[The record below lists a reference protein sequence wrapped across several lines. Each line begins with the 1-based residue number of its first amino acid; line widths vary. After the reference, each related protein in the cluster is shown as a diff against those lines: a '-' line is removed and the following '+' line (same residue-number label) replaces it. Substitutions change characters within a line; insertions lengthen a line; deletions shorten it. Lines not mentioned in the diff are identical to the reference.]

1 MRRLLLLTVLCIM
14 TLSGAAQRRCIV
26 MFDCT
31 GSMKQNNC
39 WELAQHTLKDLVEN
53 TCDDKTEIVIVPYQ
67 DMDHPLTIVKG
78 NKQMFRDAS
87 AFNCIFENIEKS
99 HKGTCMI
106 NALEVAS
113 RYIDPSYYNI
123 ICLITDGKEE
133 DCSKRIVHTQND
145 LLKVL
150 QEWCAKYGNSVQNFY
165 IPLSKAAMDPAFLDI
180 LDLTCFSKVDPT
192 KKFGNFAETNI
203 SINTEE
209 ISLNKL
215 KIINFTRTDRNKVKI
230 ANEDRFFDVQINEGY
245 VNHGFAH
252 LAIKPKDG
260 LTVDE
265 IRNRLGNQVSN
276 DIYTFTIKF
285 ESDEVDF
292 GKDCYLD
299 INIVFKLE
307 KILSF
312 PDDIS
317 LIDFKEA
324 NYYPSFWFFDAKEL
338 DTLSYT
344 IIPTFNDESIRKN
357 AYARFRLVSDNE
369 EKVEYK
375 LFVNGDLKENNEFVL
390 SATSADTCKLK
401 LLFTANNTDGIKNFH
416 LELVPA
422 SSNIDKITGHTQF
435 NEPNSYR
442 IPVKAGFDID
452 CNPWKIG
459 IYCILG
465 LIILFLLLKLIA
477 YRLRVTKM
485 PKFKGGKIWIFEN
498 NQRLTNDIRNKAERE
513 LLLTSANKCIITN
526 KIPKVDNVLRRW
538 FISGNTIY
546 FYNESI
552 PYDQIIL
559 YPDSGAVINGS
570 YHNDSGLQV
579 FSLSHAE
586 DQRKKTIELIT
597 IEYKH

>member
-245 VNHGFAH
+245 VNHGFAR

-357 AYARFRLVSDNE
+357 AYARFRLVSDN
-369 EKVEYK
+369 
-375 LFVNGDLKENNEFVL
+375 
-390 SATSADTCKLK
+390 
-401 LLFTANNTDGIKNFH
+401 
-416 LELVPA
+416 P
-422 SSNIDKITGHTQF
+422 
-435 NEPNSYR
+435 
-442 IPVKAGFDID
+442 
-452 CNPWKIG
+452 
-459 IYCILG
+459 
-465 LIILFLLLKLIA
+465 
-477 YRLRVTKM
+477 
-485 PKFKGGKIWIFEN
+485 
-498 NQRLTNDIRNKAERE
+498 
-513 LLLTSANKCIITN
+513 
-526 KIPKVDNVLRRW
+526 
-538 FISGNTIY
+538 
-546 FYNESI
+546 
-552 PYDQIIL
+552 
-559 YPDSGAVINGS
+559 
-570 YHNDSGLQV
+570 
-579 FSLSHAE
+579 
-586 DQRKKTIELIT
+586 
-597 IEYKH
+597 